1 MDVMMPFAESTGPI
15 LVVFETRYGTCA
27 KIAGHIEK
35 RLRARGHVVDL
46 ESTPGARPLSLD
58 EYSAVIVI
66 AAVYNQHHP
75 ESIERFVRQHTQSL
89 SWRPTAF
96 ISVSLGAAARL
107 RFIRKS
113 IRRIAERFFEATGW
127 RPSRVLYTGGTL
139 DYPVYSPA
147 MLRWTRTAAFV
158 FGLPTD
164 TTRRHE
170 LTRWD
175 DIDAVVDAVLD
186 EVDLTRALHS
196 HALFA

>member
-1 MDVMMPFAESTGPI
+1 MTPFAESNGPV

-35 RLRARGHVVDL
+35 RLRMRGHVVDV
-46 ESTPGARPLSLD
+46 ESTPGARPLSLE

-66 AAVYNQHHP
+66 AAVYNQRHP
-75 ESIERFVRQHTQSL
+75 EAIERFVRQHTHSL

-107 RFIRKS
+107 RFIRTS
-113 IRRIAERFFEATGW
+113 IRRIAERFFETTGW
-127 RPSRVLYTGGTL
+127 RPSRVLYAGGTL
-139 DYPVYSPA
+139 DYPVYSSP

-170 LTRWD
+170 LTSWD
-175 DIDAVVDAVLD
+175 DIDELVDAVLD
-186 EVDLTRALHS
+186 EVDTTHVLHS